1 MKINDNKSEKFWIIF
16 SIVTFAFLLRA
27 AAAVGFFSTFDT
39 YWYRNWA
46 VDLPNGL
53 FSVYKRADLIQL
65 DYPPLYLILLYPI
78 GLVYKVTGTEIN
90 DYAQM
95 ALLKFWPVV
104 FDVLTVIAIYL
115 LLRRKNQNIA
125 LLCSGLWAVNPSAV
139 FNSSFW
145 GQTDSV
151 MVFFL
156 LLAFFYLYE
165 QRFITASV
173 LFAVAGLI
181 KYQSLFFTPVFLLYI
196 WFKKKDIKIFLKS
209 VLAAAVTVAV
219 VFLPFMIGSGNPLLF
234 FDVYFG
240 GAGTY
245 KYCTL
250 NACNTYALL
259 GLNWKPDSGG
269 YGIIGLVTVAI
280 ALVFIFIIF
289 KKSRHLCPFA
299 GGLLIMQCIFMFA
312 TRMHERYQFAVLIFA
327 LLCYAVNR
335 NTAFLGVFSG
345 LSIITFLNQ
354 ALLLFMWH
362 SPENPIF
369 NYYDQ
374 MLMII
379 SFLNIILFFYSS
391 KITVKLFLTDKEETT
406 ENVPSV
412 Q

>member
-173 LFAVAGLI
+173 LF
-181 KYQSLFFTPVFLLYI
+181 
-196 WFKKKDIKIFLKS
+196 
-209 VLAAAVTVAV
+209 
-219 VFLPFMIGSGNPLLF
+219 PLQ
-234 FDVYFG
+234 G
-240 GAGTY
+240 
-245 KYCTL
+245 
-250 NACNTYALL
+250 
-259 GLNWKPDSGG
+259 
-269 YGIIGLVTVAI
+269 
-280 ALVFIFIIF
+280 
-289 KKSRHLCPFA
+289 
-299 GGLLIMQCIFMFA
+299 
-312 TRMHERYQFAVLIFA
+312 
-327 LLCYAVNR
+327 
-335 NTAFLGVFSG
+335 
-345 LSIITFLNQ
+345 
-354 ALLLFMWH
+354 
-362 SPENPIF
+362 
-369 NYYDQ
+369 
-374 MLMII
+374 
-379 SFLNIILFFYSS
+379 
-391 KITVKLFLTDKEETT
+391 
-406 ENVPSV
+406 
-412 Q
+412 